1 MSLLRYY
8 NLTKGV
14 AAFPGCTGTLASG
27 EARSVTY
34 DELDADT
41 FITDLVTRG
50 PAMGLAVR
58 NLESPLLASFTGGTQ
73 RFSLLSISGA
83 LGAAI
88 RCAVLSAA
96 ALTATLMA
104 ASAVPALT
112 VVRVLLDHENGGLLT
127 GSVARAGADTIDG
140 GAGPVALTP
149 SAPLVTLRSDGVS
162 AWVTL

>member
-27 EARSVTY
+27 EARSVVV
-34 DELDADT
+34 DEIDMDSYLEN
-41 FITDLVTRG
+41 LSVRG
-50 PAMGLAVR
+50 PVMGLAV
-58 NLESPLLASFTGGTQ
+58 LPGEQGDVPSFTGGTQ
-73 RFSLLSISGA
+73 RFAWLESSGA
-83 LGAAI
+83 LGAEV
-88 RCAVLSAA
+88 RSAVLPMDAV
-96 ALTATLMA
+96 TATLMA
-104 ASAVPALT
+104 ASAVPADAL
-112 VVRVLLDHENGGLLT
+112 VRVLLDHTLGGATT

-162 AWVTL
+162 AWVTV

>member
-58 NLESPLLASFTGGTQ
+58 NLESPLLASFMRGYFHMP
-73 RFSLLSISGA
+73 FSLTRKSSGA
-83 LGAAI
+83 IAFVN
-88 RCAVLSAA
+88 CA
-96 ALTATLMA
+96 
-104 ASAVPALT
+104 
-112 VVRVLLDHENGGLLT
+112 
-127 GSVARAGADTIDG
+127 
-140 GAGPVALTP
+140 PVIP
-149 SAPLVTLRSDGVS
+149 I
-162 AWVTL
+162 